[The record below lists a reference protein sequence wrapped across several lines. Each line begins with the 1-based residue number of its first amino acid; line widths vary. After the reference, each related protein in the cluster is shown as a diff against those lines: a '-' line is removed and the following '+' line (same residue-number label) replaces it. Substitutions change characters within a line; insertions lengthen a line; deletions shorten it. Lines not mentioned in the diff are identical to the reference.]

1 MASKVQI
8 ANKGLRRLG
17 QAPIQNPTENSP
29 QALAVNAVWDQVV
42 DEVLAGH
49 PWNCALAR
57 AALAAETATP
67 VFEYAYQFA
76 LPPDPYCLR
85 VWRVGQ
91 DPADPLPYK
100 VEGRKLLCDE
110 SGPVHLLYIA
120 RIADTELLSP
130 WVADVISNEI
140 AFEVAYQLTNS
151 TEKEANARKLADMA
165 WKRARSMDGQEGT
178 PDAPLAD
185 DFLASRA

>member
-17 QAPIQNPTENSP
+17 QAPIQNLTENTAA
-29 QALAVNAVWDQVV
+29 ALAVNAVWDQVV

-76 LPPDPYCLR
+76 LPSDPYCLR
-85 VWRVGQ
+85 VWRAGQ
-91 DPADPLPYK
+91 DPADPLPCK

-110 SGPVHLLYIA
+110 SGPVYLLYIG
-120 RIADTELLSP
+120 RITDPELLSP

-140 AFEVAYQLTNS
+140 AFEVAYQLTGS